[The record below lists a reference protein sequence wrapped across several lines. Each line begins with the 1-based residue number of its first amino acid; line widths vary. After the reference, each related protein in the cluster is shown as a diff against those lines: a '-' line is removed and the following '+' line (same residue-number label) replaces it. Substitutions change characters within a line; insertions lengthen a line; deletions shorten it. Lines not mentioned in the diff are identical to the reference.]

1 MSADSRTYGGLV
13 ENTGTVGTSLPVP
26 PPPPSGTSVELKVG
40 RRLLW
45 VGEAAYPLH
54 NITRVHTL
62 VLRPKRM
69 EAFMSF
75 LKWLGIIVVAFVLLQ
90 MVNANS
96 ASPYDEQAGSD
107 SASTLRVLGIAV
119 VIGLALRLAKE
130 WSAPSQHVL
139 AVETS
144 SASTALVTLPNPEQ
158 LRQLVRY
165 LVNAIE
171 NPEAEFHVR
180 VERVLVN
187 PKNYHFGDNVNMYG
201 GLYNTGVSK

>member
-1 MSADSRTYGGLV
+1 M
-13 ENTGTVGTSLPVP
+13 ENTGTAGHSLPAP
-26 PPPPSGTSVELKVG
+26 PPPPPPTGTGVDLRVS

-54 NITRVHTL
+54 NITRVHTF

-69 EAFMSF
+69 EAFTSF
-75 LKWLGIIVVAFVLLQ
+75 LKWLGITFVAFVLLQ
-90 MVNANS
+90 MTSKDSAYDDGSANGSSRALLLLAVAVAIGLVVHLVKELS
-96 ASPYDEQAGSD
+96 ASSE
-107 SASTLRVLGIAV
+107 
-119 VIGLALRLAKE
+119 
-130 WSAPSQHVL
+130 HVL

-144 SASTALVTLPNPEQ
+144 STSTALVTLPNPDQ
-158 LRQLVRY
+158 LRQLVVY

-171 NPEAEFHVR
+171 NPEAEFQVR

-201 GLYNTGVSK
+201 GLFNTGVSK

>member
-1 MSADSRTYGGLV
+1 M
-13 ENTGTVGTSLPVP
+13 ENIGTVGTSLPVP
-26 PPPPSGTSVELKVG
+26 PPPPSENSVELKVS

-54 NITRVHTL
+54 NITRVHTF
-62 VLRPKRM
+62 VLRPKRV

-75 LKWLGIIVVAFVLLQ
+75 LKWLGITVIALILLQ
-90 MVNANS
+90 TANANS
-96 ASPYDEQAGSD
+96 TSDAQGGSGSAG
-107 SASTLRVLGIAV
+107 TLWALGIPV
-119 VIGLALRLAKE
+119 VIGLAMWLARE

-144 SASTALVTLPNPEQ
+144 SASTAVVTLPNPEQ

>member
-1 MSADSRTYGGLV
+1 MED
-13 ENTGTVGTSLPVP
+13 TGTAGRSLPAP
-26 PPPPSGTSVELKVG
+26 PPPPPPPTGTSVDLRVS

-54 NITRVHTL
+54 NITRVHTF

-69 EAFMSF
+69 EAFTSF
-75 LKWLGIIVVAFVLLQ
+75 LKWLGITFVAFILLQ
-90 MVNANS
+90 NSTYDDSSANGSSGALLLPAVAVAIGLVVHLVKELS
-96 ASPYDEQAGSD
+96 ASSE
-107 SASTLRVLGIAV
+107 
-119 VIGLALRLAKE
+119 
-130 WSAPSQHVL
+130 HVL

-144 SASTALVTLPNPEQ
+144 STSTALVTLPNPDQ
-158 LRQLVRY
+158 LRQLVVY

-171 NPEAEFHVR
+171 NPEAEFQVR

-201 GLYNTGVSK
+201 GLSNTGVSK

>member
-1 MSADSRTYGGLV
+1 M
-13 ENTGTVGTSLPVP
+13 ENTGTAGIPLPAP
-26 PPPPSGTSVELKVG
+26 PPPRTGTGVDLKVG

-54 NITRVHTL
+54 NITRVHTFE
-62 VLRPKRM
+62 LRPKRM

-75 LKWLGIIVVAFVLLQ
+75 LKWLGITFVVFILLQ
-90 MVNANS
+90 MSDESSSFDDES
-96 ASPYDEQAGSD
+96 AGD
-107 SASTLRVLGIAV
+107 SADTLWLLAIAIA
-119 VIGLALRLAKE
+119 IGLVVRLVKDLA
-130 WSAPSQHVL
+130 APSEHVL

-144 SASTALVTLPNPEQ
+144 SASSALVTLPNPDQ

-171 NPEAEFHVR
+171 NPEAEFQVR

-201 GLYNTGVSK
+201 GLFNTGVSK